1 MKCLHTA
8 QLQGCRSFD
17 LTILALA
24 KPHSW
29 YHVHILWFV
38 WNLFFFF
45 LHIVLFWGFLYL
57 LMKVKYRGD
66 GNSQVF
72 HNWKVFVCT
81 PELLVDAVTA
91 PQASE
96 QTVSEDLL
104 GTKRHFT
111 LCARHLK
118 QDQMS
123 KSDCVW
129 SGFMMTFIS
138 LGKNLCVVL
147 VTNPKACVKSTS
159 ISNV

>member
-1 MKCLHTA
+1 MPAHCTA
-8 QLQGCRSFD
+8 AGLQKFWSHNLSIGQTTQLISCSY
-17 LTILALA
+17 LVVCME
-24 KPHSW
+24 S
-29 YHVHILWFV
+29 
-38 WNLFFFF
+38 FFFF
-45 LHIVLFWGFLYL
+45 LRIVLFWVFLYL